1 MSCHGNIGFWMNLL
15 EKGYARDRVQIVVS
29 TTQTPFLHPPDCQE
43 KTGCY
48 SQRLVMLAASS
59 TINKHT
65 AHLCLVVNALAAW
78 TKMFLIP
85 GIWNRTFCCEEGKH
99 FALALKNF
107 DRAGFE
113 RLEWFSFTRTKCRRT
128 DVPRLLSLLGCISRM
143 GHYLLFIFNVV
154 NYILFSLLALRRCCR
169 VCLRG
174 GGSVTLRV

>member
-113 RLEWFSFTRTKCRRT
+113 RLEWFSFTRTKT

-154 NYILFSLLALRRCCR
+154 NYVLFSLLALRRCCR